1 MLKTLRQA
9 VKQTHLAPVL
19 RPLYTAIRDRVSRE
33 IRMDRRYN
41 LYTRLILERS
51 LRADS
56 NVVDVGCNRGD
67 ILRQMRSLAPDGDAF
82 AFEPLPAFAADL
94 RRDFPDVNVYEL
106 ALSDE
111 PGPATFFEVV
121 NLPEYSGLRQRDY
134 PIDEVTLRET
144 QVQRARLDDV
154 LPADLPI
161 HVIKIDVE
169 GAELQVLRG
178 ASRTLTRHQPLVIF
192 EHGRGAAEHYDTTPT
207 AVFDWLADC
216 GMGVYLLDA
225 WLGGKRPLVRRAF
238 VEEFNTG
245 RNYYFLAQAAS
256 DQVSRV
262 VVGQR

>member
-1 MLKTLRQA
+1 MLKTLRHT
-9 VKQTHLAPVL
+9 VKRTRLAPVL
-19 RPLYTAIRDRVSRE
+19 RPLYAAVRDRVSRE

-41 LYTRLILERS
+41 VYTRQILERS

-94 RRDFPDVNVYEL
+94 RRDFPAVEVYEL

-111 PGPATFFEVV
+111 PGPATFYEVV
-121 NLPEYSGLRQRDY
+121 NLPAYSGLRQRDY
-134 PIDEVTLRET
+134 PSDKVTLREI
-144 QVQRARLDDV
+144 QVQRARLDDI

-161 HVIKIDVE
+161 QLIKIDVE

-178 ASRTLTRHQPLVIF
+178 APRTLTRHQPLVIF
-192 EHGRGAAEHYDTTPT
+192 EHGRGAAEHYDTTPGD
-207 AVFDWLADC
+207 VFDWLAEC
-216 GMGVYLLDA
+216 GMHVYLLDA
-225 WLGGKRPLVRRAF
+225 WLSGKRPLARPAF
-238 VEEFNTG
+238 VGEFEQR

-256 DQVSRV
+256 S
-262 VVGQR
+262 